1 MTENTA
7 DLAWLDVATEGVWAR
22 RNPLNW
28 SEFRSQWKFSEIC
41 KWVAKWKMSY
51 TYCSHGLNMLKKKSG
66 KEKPTRFHQT
76 NKYNRRHVLWLAA
89 AGKSDTY
96 FVTVSRYF
104 WVIWEMFFETLKFVL
119 THQYLLNFSD
129 VLGTALKKSKAL
141 LWLSISLQLRM
152 REKANAY

>member
-1 MTENTA
+1 MSGKMKNE
-7 DLAWLDVATEGVWAR
+7 LYL
-22 RNPLNW
+22 LFSW
-28 SEFRSQWKFSEIC
+28 SKHV
-41 KWVAKWKMSY
+41 K
-51 TYCSHGLNMLKKKSG
+51 KKKSG

-76 NKYNRRHVLWLAA
+76 NKYNRRHGLWLAA

-96 FVTVSRYF
+96 FATVSRYF
-104 WVIWEMFFETLKFVL
+104 WVIWEMFFETLKFVS

-141 LWLSISLQLRM
+141 LWLSISLQSRM